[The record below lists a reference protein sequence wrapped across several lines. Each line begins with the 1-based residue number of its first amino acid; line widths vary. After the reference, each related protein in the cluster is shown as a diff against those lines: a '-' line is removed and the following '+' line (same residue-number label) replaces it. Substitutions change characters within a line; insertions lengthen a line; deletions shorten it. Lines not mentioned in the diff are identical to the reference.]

1 MTEQKQRMML
11 EEGLC
16 KVTVKRKGE
25 QGLKSVGIGI
35 NIGKQPLPL
44 DLYKITALSPQGSAA
59 ETGRIKVGDIIHKV
73 DGLPVKTLELAEMV
87 EKIKGPV
94 GTSVELLLQ
103 SEESFKKAQQRAIN
117 LESEQQALVQARRDE
132 QERHDKQIRELM
144 AEHEQSKACLLQEH
158 EVQRQSLVQKQQEQR
173 LRKAEALE
181 RDENAPDAQRT
192 AQATKFDPHV
202 LPENW

>member
-94 GTSVELLLQ
+94 GTSVE
-103 SEESFKKAQQRAIN
+103 R
-117 LESEQQALVQARRDE
+117 
-132 QERHDKQIRELM
+132 REL
-144 AEHEQSKACLLQEH
+144 
-158 EVQRQSLVQKQQEQR
+158 QKGAAASDQPR
-173 LRKAEALE
+173 E
-181 RDENAPDAQRT
+181 RAASFGAGT
-192 AQATKFDPHV
+192 AG
-202 LPENW
+202 